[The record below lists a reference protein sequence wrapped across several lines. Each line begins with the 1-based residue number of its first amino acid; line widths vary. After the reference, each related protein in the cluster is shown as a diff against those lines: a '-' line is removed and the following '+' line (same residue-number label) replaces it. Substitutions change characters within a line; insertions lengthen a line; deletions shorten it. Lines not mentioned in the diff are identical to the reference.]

1 MSIYARIKIREWIM
15 GEWPPHNFEE
25 YVFIKSCIQ
34 HATKANLLTPFDISS
49 GLRYAC
55 GYVDIGRDENIQRF
69 FTVMAELTGYNDHA
83 LVQRYM
89 PRATKQ
95 ERETKIAVLRNVP
108 LWINQ

>member
-15 GEWPPHNFEE
+15 GEWPPNNFEE
-25 YVFIKSCIQ
+25 YVFIKSCIEY
-34 HATKANLLTPFDISS
+34 AMRANLLSPFDISS

-55 GYVDIGRDENIQRF
+55 GYVDIGRDENIERF
-69 FTVMAELTGYNDHA
+69 FTVMAELTGYNDYA

-95 ERETKIAVLRNVP
+95 ERDIKIAVLRNIP